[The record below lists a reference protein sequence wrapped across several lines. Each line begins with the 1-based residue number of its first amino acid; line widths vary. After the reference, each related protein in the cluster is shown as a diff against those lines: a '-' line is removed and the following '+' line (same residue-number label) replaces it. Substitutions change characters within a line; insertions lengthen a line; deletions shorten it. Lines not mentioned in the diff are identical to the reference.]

1 MKIREYSI
9 VVAVSLAFLPLIS
22 CTSRGRIDDVI
33 KGFFGEVNRSNF
45 ESAKT
50 NYLTASLINE
60 LNAPPALWGSH
71 KTIQKSFQPAAGSID
86 SVEVTGEVV
95 KGEEATATVTLVISW
110 GAKESGTIDL
120 IKEQGKAWKIKKWT
134 NFRALGSEHLANAGN
149 WCAARNL
156 GAAVPEYQAA
166 LAENPQDSMILT
178 NLGMCYQG
186 IGRLDD
192 AEAQF
197 KKAIEMHPNAVWDAY
212 IKLGSLYALRGDTAK
227 AEEVFQ
233 KAIKNKPDDARGY
246 NSLAWMY
253 ADKGIK
259 LDKAIELARKATEL
273 APDDGAIVD
282 TLGWAYYRKGL
293 RTEALRYLSRA
304 VARAPDLAEIR
315 NHYEE
320 VSTTAAV
327 HLDRAQHQMNSG
339 RFDQASGECD
349 AALRQEPN
357 NAQAKS
363 LRAAI
368 GKEAATRHVAGAMQL
383 FERQQYDPA
392 LSECDAALRYDPQ
405 NADATNLKAK
415 IAETKKVLGYR

>member
-1 MKIREYSI
+1 MKIRGYSI
-9 VVAVSLAFLPLIS
+9 AAAVALFFLPLIS

-33 KGFFGEVNRSNF
+33 KGFFGEVNHSNF
-45 ESAKT
+45 ESAKS
-50 NYLTASLINE
+50 NYLTTSLINDF
-60 LNAPPALWGSH
+60 NAPPALGRNH
-71 KTIQKSFQPAAGSID
+71 KTIQESFQPVAGSID

-110 GAKESGTIDL
+110 GTKESGTIDL
-120 IKEQGKAWKIKKWT
+120 VKEQGKTWKIQKWAE
-134 NFRALGSEHLANAGN
+134 FRALGSEHLANAGN
-149 WCAARNL
+149 WCQARNL

-178 NLGMCYQG
+178 NLGICYQVM
-186 IGRLDD
+186 GRLDD
-192 AEAQF
+192 AEAQY

-212 IKLGSLYALRGDTAK
+212 INLGSLYAFRGDTAK
-227 AEEVFQ
+227 AEDAFQ
-233 KAIKNKPDDARGY
+233 KAIKNKPDNARGY

-259 LDKAIELARKATEL
+259 LDKAIELAQKATEL
-273 APDDGAIVD
+273 APDDAGIVD

-293 RTEALRYLSRA
+293 RAEALRYLA
-304 VARAPDLAEIR
+304 QAAARAPNSAEIR
-315 NHYEE
+315 SHYDE
-320 VSTTAAV
+320 VSTTATV
-327 HLDRAQHQMNSG
+327 HLARAQQFMNSG

-357 NAQAKS
+357 NEQAKTMRS
-363 LRAAI
+363 GI
-368 GKEAATRHVAGAMQL
+368 GKEAATRHVAGARQL

-392 LSECDAALRYDPQ
+392 LSECDTALRYDPQ
-405 NADATNLKAK
+405 NADAANLKTK